1 MGITRGFSG
10 RAARRAQGLGGIG
23 SWTKKRGWEMW
34 GMFWSSCTSAVL
46 LSEWNDMVFLGRFN
60 IGRSSM

>member
-23 SWTKKRGWEMW
+23 SWTKKKGV
-34 GMFWSSCTSAVL
+34 GDVGDVL
-46 LSEWNDMVFLGRFN
+46 VVVYVGSVAF
-60 IGRSSM
+60 